1 MNMGLLDEMRKRHL
15 LITGAPG
22 TGKTTLLKQ
31 LAEAFAGDRPV
42 GFYTEEIR
50 KRGIRQGFCLT
61 SLDGQKGI
69 LAHVDMS
76 FSARVGKYRVDILG
90 FEAFLAR
97 LDLLQ
102 ADSPL
107 VFIDEIGKME
117 CLSSDFIELMR
128 QKTVIA
134 TIGLKGDC
142 WIQSG
147 FIVEAKSRKDCELVT
162 IHPDRRD
169 NIFAELTA
177 RLRKVLRSSRSM
189 SPISQNNASRGL
201 SERMIFVPNRTYYAP
216 IMCINTQIITEY
228 P

>member
-1 MNMGLLDEMRKRHL
+1 MNVDLLDETRKRHL
-15 LITGAPG
+15 LITGTPG
-22 TGKTTLLKQ
+22 IGKTTLLKR
-31 LAEAFAGDRPV
+31 LALAFAGVRPA

-50 KRGIRQGFCLT
+50 KRGIRQGFRLI
-61 SLDGQKGI
+61 SLDGQQGI

-76 FSARVGKYRVDILG
+76 FSARIGKYRVDVPG

-117 CLSSDFIELMR
+117 CLSSQFIKLMR
-128 QKTVIA
+128 QLLDSKKTVVAIIA
-134 TIGLKGDC
+134 LKGG
-142 WIQSG
+142 G
-147 FIVEAKSRKDCELVT
+147 FIVEVKSRKDCELVT

-177 RLRKVLRSSRSM
+177 RLRKVLRSLR
-189 SPISQNNASRGL
+189 
-201 SERMIFVPNRTYYAP
+201 
-216 IMCINTQIITEY
+216 
-228 P
+228 

>member
-1 MNMGLLDEMRKRHL
+1 MGLLDEMQKRHL

-22 TGKTTLLKQ
+22 TGKTTLLKR

-76 FSARVGKYRVDILG
+76 FSARVGKYRIDVPG

-117 CLSSDFIELMR
+117 CLSSHFIELMR
-128 QKTVIA
+128 QLLDSKKTVIA
-134 TIGLKGDC
+134 TIALKGG
-142 WIQSG
+142 S

-177 RLRKVLRSSRSM
+177 RLRKVLRS
-189 SPISQNNASRGL
+189 L
-201 SERMIFVPNRTYYAP
+201 
-216 IMCINTQIITEY
+216 
-228 P
+228 

>member
-1 MNMGLLDEMRKRHL
+1 MNMGLLDEMQKRHL

-76 FSARVGKYRVDILG
+76 FSARVGKYGIDVPG

-128 QKTVIA
+128 QLLDSKKTVIA
-134 TIGLKGDC
+134 TIALRGG
-142 WIQSG
+142 G
-147 FIVEAKSRKDCELVT
+147 FIVKAKSRKDCKLVT
-162 IHPDRRD
+162 IHPDRRN

-177 RLRKVLRSSRSM
+177 WLRKVLRSS
-189 SPISQNNASRGL
+189 Q
-201 SERMIFVPNRTYYAP
+201 
-216 IMCINTQIITEY
+216 
-228 P
+228 